1 MNKNTRNTSRF
12 RNSEANYFQESKN
25 EVLDIIHKHKN
36 EGKKTVLKL
45 NQIKQDLL
53 RDDIKR
59 KRCYSINDL
68 MKSYGGYNHQ
78 LIQIHYDY
86 ARYQERLNTEDE
98 LQFNIEK
105 EQGSEINNKI

>member
-1 MNKNTRNTSRF
+1 
-12 RNSEANYFQESKN
+12 
-25 EVLDIIHKHKN
+25 
-36 EGKKTVLKL
+36 
-45 NQIKQDLL
+45 
-53 RDDIKR
+53 
-59 KRCYSINDL
+59 

-86 ARYQERLNTEDE
+86 ARYQERLHTEDE